1 MKIEKKK
8 VHKKTTFSSSAKATI
23 AASLGV
29 AASFA
34 LSACISDS
42 SDVSAEGPKTPER
55 TCGMVACD
63 EDLTS
68 SSSNESNPSS
78 SSKVID
84 IPKSYEHYSSSS
96 IEALSSAARLSAM
109 RPISSSITAGIPH
122 VYSSPTV
129 PPSSSSIT
137 TPPLAGD
144 IIPIEH
150 SSSSSATQPSSSSAN
165 DETIKKNPEIDST
178 LVPIIVPNV
187 PVIKDSLIRIHLC
200 EDPNSPGCLIE
211 SMVTTLETDD
221 IA

>member
-8 VHKKTTFSSSAKATI
+8 VLKRLQKNRISQTAIIAALGLSSIFTLNACEDPSSALRNDDDPDI
-23 AASLGV
+23 N
-29 AASFA
+29 
-34 LSACISDS
+34 S
-42 SDVSAEGPKTPER
+42 SNDTAV
-55 TCGMVACD
+55 
-63 EDLTS
+63 
-68 SSSNESNPSS
+68 SSSNEDPASSS
-78 SSKVID
+78 SSKIID

-109 RPISSSITAGIPH
+109 RPTSSSITAGIPH
-122 VYSSPTV
+122 VYSSPIV

-178 LVPIIVPNV
+178 LVPTIVPDF
-187 PVIKDSLIRIHLC
+187 PAIKDSLIRIHLC